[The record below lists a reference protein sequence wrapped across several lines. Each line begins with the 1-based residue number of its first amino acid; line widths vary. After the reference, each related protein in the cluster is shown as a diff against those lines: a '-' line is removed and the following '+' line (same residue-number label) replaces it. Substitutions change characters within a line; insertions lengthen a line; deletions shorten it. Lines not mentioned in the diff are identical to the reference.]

1 MFKRCMPID
10 FYEEYPTQ
18 KNLEKLK
25 LIDYPIRLF
34 VVAHSI
40 KEFNTLEKKVK
51 EIKKD
56 TEIAYWPIIPNSYW
70 ISPFSNTKDLEKL
83 FQELETIDNSF
94 LIDLEFPK
102 NRKLILKNL
111 YYFFKN
117 RGLIKEF
124 MKKNKHKIT
133 TAEFPASIISPFM
146 KLVGLNY
153 NIKTEKS
160 LMWYSSMNSR
170 IMNKNIRKNLL
181 KIKDKEN
188 YSISL
193 GTIAT
198 GVLGNEPIL
207 SPQKLEKD
215 LGFVRNAGFDK
226 VIIFRLGG
234 LNKKYIQ
241 IINKFQD
248 YKK

>member
-1 MFKRCMPID
+1 MPIN

-18 KNLEKLK
+18 KNLEKLT

-34 VVAHSI
+34 IAAHSI
-40 KEFNTLEKKVK
+40 KEFSTLEKKTK
-51 EIKKD
+51 QIKGN
-56 TEIAYWPIIPNSYW
+56 TQVAYWPIIPNSYW

-83 FQELETIDNSF
+83 FQELETIDNPL
-94 LIDLEFPK
+94 LIDLELPK
-102 NRKLILKNL
+102 DRKLILKNL
-111 YYFFKN
+111 PYFLKN
-117 RGLIKEF
+117 KKLIKKFLEQ
-124 MKKNKHKIT
+124 NKTRVT

-146 KLVGLNY
+146 RLLGLNY

-160 LMWYSSMNSR
+160 LMFYTSMNPEM
-170 IMNKNIRKNLL
+170 MNKNIRKNLL
-181 KIKDKEN
+181 RIKDKEN

-215 LGFVRNAGFDK
+215 LEFVRNTGFDK

-241 IINKFQD
+241 IINKFQN
-248 YKK
+248 YRK

>member
-1 MFKRCMPID
+1 MEIN

-18 KNLEKLK
+18 KNLEKLI
-25 LIDYPIRLF
+25 LISYPIKLF
-34 VVAHSI
+34 VAAQSL
-40 KEFNTLEKKVK
+40 KEFNTLEKKIK
-51 EIKKD
+51 QIKKD
-56 TEIAYWPIIPNSYW
+56 VEVAYWPIIPNSYW

-83 FQELETIDNSF
+83 FQELEMINNPL
-94 LIDLEFPK
+94 LIDLELPKNKTLILKNIPYFLK
-102 NRKLILKNL
+102 NRKLI
-111 YYFFKN
+111 
-117 RGLIKEF
+117 
-124 MKKNKHKIT
+124 KKFLEQNKTKIS
-133 TAEFPASIISPFM
+133 TAEFPASIISFFV
-146 KLVGLNY
+146 KIAGLDY

-160 LMWYSSMNSR
+160 LMFYTSMNPK
-170 IMNKNIRKNLL
+170 IMNKNIKKNLL

-207 SPQKLEKD
+207 SPENLEKD
-215 LGFVRNAGFDK
+215 LEFVKKAGFDK

-241 IINKFQD
+241 IINKFQK